1 MITGS
6 IFTYATLYARPTYL
20 QAISTCNMHMHICAG
35 VGVATMA
42 MLTMAIRTTVIP
54 TVAGDQRGYGGRG
67 PLGVARKPSDRAAT
81 DGASLRTGRRWSQ
94 QRPGGSGDGSLTLT
108 LAHALTHALILTH
121 PLTHPLTHVLTPSPS
136 PSPSP

>member
-42 MLTMAIRTTVIP
+42 MLSMAIRTTVIP

-81 DGASLRTGRRWSQ
+81 DGASLRDGRRWRR
-94 QRPGGSGDGSLTLT
+94 QRPGGPGDGGLTLT